1 MTTIYWDA
9 NAGSQLREIAKL
21 AALDF
26 LEKHRVT
33 NPSSVHAL
41 GRAGRSILR
50 QSRESVLKYLFQ
62 GSTAKNAHLVFTSGG
77 TESCNS
83 MTLGLLDLGLLDL
96 DQKNNQKR
104 NVVISALEH
113 EAVTAAANFLKSKN
127 FEVRIAKPKQGDYGA
142 KTGILDVESVTNLVD
157 ADTELVSLMYASNE
171 TGAIQPLALVAE
183 KLRSS
188 GYDGIIVS
196 DITQALTKSDL
207 NLETLF
213 NAGVDAVAFS
223 AHKLGSLSGVGGL
236 VFNTN
241 STCRQFRP
249 LVMGGPQEDK
259 LRAGTEFILGIY
271 TLGKVLESLTNNSD
285 ELHRR
290 TALLDYA
297 RSLIEKNIKE
307 QELEINFLT
316 PSETGTYLCNTLL
329 FRVTGVP
336 AEDLL
341 AALDLEGIY
350 TSTGSACSSGK
361 QDSTKAALAIGCST
375 KEARECLRISFDWD
389 VTKADIDVG
398 VKKLSNCISRIHS
411 SLKELN

>member
-9 NAGSQLREIAKL
+9 NAGSQLREVAKL

-41 GRAGRSILR
+41 GRTGRSILR

-62 GSTAKNAHLVFTSGG
+62 GNASKNAHLVFTSGG

-83 MTLGLLDLGLLDL
+83 MMLGLLDL
-96 DQKNNQKR
+96 DQINTKR
-104 NVVISALEH
+104 NIVISALEH
-113 EAVTAAANFLKSKN
+113 EAVTAAANFLKTKN
-127 FEVRIAKPKQGDYGA
+127 FEIRIAKPKQGDYGA
-142 KTGILDVESVTNLVD
+142 RTGILDVESITNLVD

-196 DITQALTKSDL
+196 DITQALTKSEI

-213 NAGVDAVAFS
+213 KSGVDAVAFS
-223 AHKLGSLSGVGGL
+223 AHKIGALSGVGGL

-241 STCRQFRP
+241 STCRQFQP
-249 LVMGGPQEDK
+249 LVMGGSQEDK
-259 LRAGTEFILGIY
+259 LRAGTEFMLGIY
-271 TLGKVLESLTNNSD
+271 TLGKVLETLINDTD

-297 RSLIEKNIKE
+297 RTLIEKNIKE
-307 QELEINFLT
+307 QELDINFLT
-316 PSETGTYLCNTLL
+316 PSEAGTYLCNTLL

-389 VTKADIDVG
+389 VTKSDIDVG